1 MQQTLNLLA
10 SDVIIKLYRLMVL
23 HFQDYKISFPVAV
36 TFITEFFLFF
46 YFFEKKQ
53 EFKMEKQSFD
63 SIDTR
68 TNSKKNILRSKLKN
82 RKQKDYNPQ

>member
-36 TFITEFFLFF
+36 TFITEFFFF
-46 YFFEKKQ
+46 FWEKKKQ

-82 RKQKDYNPQ
+82 RQQKDNNPQ